1 LDYVPTVTEV
11 FMLLTKKKEC
21 SSRLL
26 RGALSALI
34 GAGFLLLLITKRSAD
49 ASPSADSA
57 KHPIPP
63 IQNGRTLKCRTESF
77 ATIDASDGKIKGSFK
92 PSTGQLTLTAV
103 NGKLVVVGD
112 EGGEALSLLSTNPL
126 SGGMYFFQRTAVGN
140 VCMWA
145 FHPLKDGRVFFSEQL
160 SLQPGGIP
168 VDGVAVW
175 SQAGYCEATGG
186 DGRPIRQ

>member
-1 LDYVPTVTEV
+1 
-11 FMLLTKKKEC
+11 MLEIEKKGC

-92 PSTGQLTLTAV
+92 PSAGQLTLTVV
-103 NGKLVVVGD
+103 NGRLVVVGD
-112 EGGEALSLLSTNPL
+112 EGGESLSLLSTNPL